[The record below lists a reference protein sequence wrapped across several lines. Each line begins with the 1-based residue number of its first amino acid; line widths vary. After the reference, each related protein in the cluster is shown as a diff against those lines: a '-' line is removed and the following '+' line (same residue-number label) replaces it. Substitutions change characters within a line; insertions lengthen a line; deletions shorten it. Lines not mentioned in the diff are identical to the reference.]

1 MMGKDA
7 ERSKTARINLTLC
20 YYDNKKDVVFCY
32 KNPRKLGKILD
43 KKTWRDYNEDE
54 TRKLGNFL
62 WRFLLWIKT
71 KY

>member
-43 KKTWRDYNEDE
+43 KYT
-54 TRKLGNFL
+54 
-62 WRFLLWIKT
+62 
-71 KY
+71 